1 MHGCL
6 VHWLVWLLGVNNNV
20 IDIWLRK
27 KKLRWST
34 AGSLCVFA
42 CCNCWQIYCYVD
54 LYMAISISIVQ
65 GWRKRKDKIQMYL
78 WNELK
83 SILALLEYWHHMHII
98 RKNKKE
104 TADNLSSN
112 PTKRNYFS
120 SKWWFPMHSCSKL
133 KCFIHLLQPFAS
145 ALKWSSP
152 SPPVTF
158 PLQNSLLLPTLPHAS
173 SICSQFLAGS
183 WNFQWFCSITIY
195 SLVSYVCMIN
205 IKIFF

>member
-112 PTKRNYFS
+112 PTKWNYFS
-120 SKWWFPMHSCSKL
+120 SKWWFPMQQ
-133 KCFIHLLQPFAS
+133 LLQIQMLHSFTPAFCFSIEMKFSLSSGDIPS
-145 ALKWSSP
+145 AEQSPTPHSAPRKQYLFSISCRFLKFS
-152 SPPVTF
+152 
-158 PLQNSLLLPTLPHAS
+158 
-173 SICSQFLAGS
+173 
-183 WNFQWFCSITIY
+183 
-195 SLVSYVCMIN
+195 MIL
-205 IKIFF
+205 